1 MTLHTTHQK
10 TIKKPINST
19 QSLKLS
25 SFRSAIHF
33 GFKQIFLQRY
43 QPKGSTDSASSSSKS
58 PPKLDMA
65 WSCSPHKSHFAQSFF
80 LELWASWA
88 THMKI
93 LELRKLGAL
102 WLGFFKECF
111 EVLYGVMIWRC
122 RKQLRGQ
129 QTWEKNTVLR
139 LFGLRKESL
148 YVDSILKIS
157 GHLIYLTWLE
167 DLYTYVT
174 MCIYFRKR
182 FPAGPAIL
190 VYWRRIFF
198 SGSQHQR
205 HPKKSREEMVNTLLE
220 HHKLLEHDVE
230 TQPYL
235 FTQSSKY
242 LVSRC
247 LDPQTPP
254 EKAFGG
260 SKYLITRYL

>member
-182 FPAGPAIL
+182 FPASNL
-190 VYWRRIFF
+190 
-198 SGSQHQR
+198 S
-205 HPKKSREEMVNTLLE
+205 LLE
-220 HHKLLEHDVE
+220 KN
-230 TQPYL
+230 L
-235 FTQSSKY
+235 FLRVSTSKT
-242 LVSRC
+242 
-247 LDPQTPP
+247 PQKIMRGNGEYFIRTSQVVGTWCGDTAIFIYPVFQVP
-254 EKAFGG
+254 CE
-260 SKYLITRYL
+260 